1 MEARYSKL
9 YDKYTKLKV
18 KKASETEQLSLDQ
31 EEKFK
36 TYVSGMYVCMCF
48 IFLNNCFLD
57 VKL

>member
-18 KKASETEQLSLDQ
+18 KKASEAEQLSLDQ

-36 TYVSGMYVCMCF
+36 TYVSGQSYSSFEAVIKF
-48 IFLNNCFLD
+48 F
-57 VKL
+57 